1 MNTLAPVG
9 TQPQYEL
16 TDDDRARAKRIQEAW
31 KAYEGKFVKPFD
43 KMPNE
48 PDMNVI
54 SNRVVEIVNGSNDF
68 LFGKEIQIT
77 PEQGSPQDAQK
88 FLDTVWG
95 RKEAR
100 IPFLLRLGLNG
111 AMAGNAFLRIVPGR
125 KKGNFRLIEIDP
137 AIISVKTAPQ
147 DCQTVLLWCIEYCCD
162 DKDPTGKPRKV
173 YYREEISRIDP
184 YDDDPSTYEDEDA
197 DGLDSDVTWQIQH
210 WTQETSSGM
219 APKSGNWQPAGDPY
233 IWPYPFCP
241 IFSCQNLPRP
251 NSFWGYPDATEDLID
266 LNNALN
272 LVQSGI
278 NIERKIRRILYAP
291 GTGEGTMHVEPGKIV
306 QLPLPDQ
313 KIEAVQASSE
323 ITSDIQF
330 AANLRSDMDEMSG
343 IPGVATGRV
352 DILPRGITG
361 VAIEML
367 YGPALKKTDK
377 KRCTYGEMIIEVSKA
392 LLVLNNMSEDID
404 ISISWESPIPVD
416 DLQTVQAYVLLK
428 SIGVSNA
435 SIMRKLGFDPEEEM
449 KLSQEEDAKMMAAN
463 PLMQQMPPAE
473 PGAPTLPGQPSAQES
488 PLQGGSQQN
497 GGQQ

>member
-1 MNTLAPVG
+1 MQNSN
-9 TQPQYEL
+9 QPSYEL
-16 TDDDRARAKRIQEAW
+16 TDDDRARANRIQEAW
-31 KAYEGKFVKPFD
+31 KAYEGKFPKPFD

-68 LFGKEIQIT
+68 LFGKEIQINVDS
-77 PEQGSPQDAQK
+77 GSPQDAQK
-88 FLDTVWG
+88 FLDDTFG
-95 RKEAR
+95 RKESR

-125 KKGNFRLIEIDP
+125 KKGNFRLVEIDP
-137 AIISVKTAPQ
+137 SIVNVKTAPQ

-162 DKDPTGKPRKV
+162 DPDPITKKPKRI

-184 YDDDPSTYEDEDA
+184 YDDDDPSTYEDEDA

-233 IWPYPFCP
+233 IWPYPFPP

-251 NSFWGYPDATEDLID
+251 NSFWGYPDASEDLID

-278 NIERKIRRILYAP
+278 NIERKIRRILFAP

-323 ITSDIQF
+323 IASDLQF

-377 KRCTYGEMIIEVSKA
+377 KKCTYGEMIIDVSKA
-392 LLVLNNMSEDID
+392 LLVLNNMSDDID

-428 SIGVSNA
+428 SIGVSNS
-435 SIMRKLGFDPEEEM
+435 SIMRKLGYNPEEELA
-449 KLSQEEDAKMMAAN
+449 LSQSEDAQILASSVVPNAVS
-463 PLMQQMPPAE
+463 PVGQTSQPP
-473 PGAPTLPGQPSAQES
+473 PVSGASSGVGDSSGVTH
-488 PLQGGSQQN
+488 
-497 GGQQ
+497 